1 MSAPRRAAALAALV
15 LASAALVAASP
26 AVAKLDLFK
35 ALETVIENQDKIVK
49 TTEALR
55 KGFADLTPQEEY
67 YLGRAVAA
75 RILGQYRTLDDGART
90 AYVNTLGQVLA
101 RSSSRP
107 ETFGG
112 WHFLLLDTDEV
123 NAFAAPG
130 GFVFVTRGLYA
141 TCSSEEQLAA
151 VLAHEVSHVTLRH
164 GLGAIKNE
172 RLTEAFTI
180 IGTTAVKEYSK
191 GDLQKLTTAFEGSI
205 NDIANQMI
213 VSGYSQGQ
221 EYAADAEAARVAWRA
236 GYNPAGLTEF
246 LVALREKGRSG
257 GMKGFFSTHPAAGER
272 LARAGG
278 SIAADKLSGE
288 TDPARTRRFAQYAL
302 R

>member
-1 MSAPRRAAALAALV
+1 MRAARGAAAVGVLALALAL
-15 LASAALVAASP
+15 LPGSAAG
-26 AVAKLDLFK
+26 KLDLNK
-35 ALETVIENQDKIVK
+35 LLDTVIEHQDTIVK
-49 TTEALR
+49 TGEALR
-55 KGFADLTPQEEY
+55 KGFADLTPREEY

-75 RILGQYRTLDDGART
+75 RILGQYRVLDDGDRT
-90 AYVNTLGQVLA
+90 RYLNTLGQVLA

-112 WHFLLLDTDEV
+112 WHFLLLDSDEV

-141 TCSSEEQLAA
+141 TCASEEQLAA
-151 VLAHEVSHVTLRH
+151 VVAHEISHVTLRH

-180 IGTTAVKEYSK
+180 IGTTALKEYSR

-213 VSGYSQGQ
+213 VSGYAQGQ

-236 GYNPAGLTEF
+236 GYDPEGLTGF
-246 LVALREKGRSG
+246 LVALREKGKG
-257 GMKGFFSTHPAAGER
+257 AAPKGFFSTHPPAGER
-272 LARAGG
+272 LSRAED
-278 SIAADKLSGE
+278 SIRADRLAGD
-288 TDPARTRRFAQYAL
+288 TDAVRAQRFAKYAL

>member
-1 MSAPRRAAALAALV
+1 VSAWCRAGAFGALAAALL
-15 LASAALVAASP
+15 LSP
-26 AVAKLDLFK
+26 RPVEGKLDLFK
-35 ALETVIENQDKIVK
+35 ALETVVEHQDTIVK
-49 TTEALR
+49 TGAALR
-55 KGFADLTPQEEY
+55 KGFADLTPQEEH

-75 RILGQYRTLDDGART
+75 RILGEYRVLDDGDRT
-90 AYVNTLGQVLA
+90 LYLNTLGQVLA
-101 RSSSRP
+101 RASTRP

-130 GFVFVTRGLYA
+130 GFVFVSRGLYA
-141 TCSSEEQLAA
+141 TCSTEEQIAA
-151 VLAHEVSHVTLRH
+151 VLAHEISHVTLRH

-180 IGTTAVKEYSK
+180 LGTTALREYST
-191 GDLQKLTTAFEGSI
+191 GQLQQLTTAFEGSI

-236 GYNPAGLTEF
+236 GYDPAGLTGF
-246 LVALREKGRSG
+246 LAALREKGRRG
-257 GMKGFFSTHPAAGER
+257 AAKGFFSTHPPPGER
-272 LARAGG
+272 LSRAAD
-278 SIAADKLSGE
+278 SIKADKLAGA
-288 TDPARTRRFAQYAL
+288 TDAARTLRFARHAL

>member
-1 MSAPRRAAALAALV
+1 VSAARRFPAALAA
-15 LASAALVAASP
+15 AALLLAP
-26 AVAKLDLFK
+26 ATAGALDLFK
-35 ALETVIENQDKIVK
+35 ALGTVVEHQEAIFK
-49 TTEALR
+49 TGEALR
-55 KGFADLTPQEEY
+55 KGFSDLTPQEEH

-75 RILGQYRTLDDGART
+75 RILGEYRVLGGDDRT
-90 AYVNTLGQVLA
+90 RYLNTLGQVLA
-101 RSSSRP
+101 RASSRP

-112 WHFLLLDTDEV
+112 WHFQLLDTDEI

-141 TCSSEEQLAA
+141 TCSTEEQLAA

-191 GDLQKLTTAFEGSI
+191 GQLQQLTTAFEGSI
-205 NDIANQMI
+205 NDIANRMI

-221 EYAADAEAARVAWRA
+221 EYSADAEAARVAWHA
-236 GYNPAGLTEF
+236 GYDPAGLTEF
-246 LVALREKGRSG
+246 LEALREKGKQG
-257 GMKGFFSTHPAAGER
+257 AAKGFFSTHPPPGER
-272 LARAGG
+272 LSRA
-278 SIAADKLSGE
+278 AETLRTDKLAGQTDAVRTQRFSG
-288 TDPARTRRFAQYAL
+288 YAL